1 MTPEQ
6 HYFQI
11 AEGLAVENPDV
22 TLGKMM
28 SSPGILYK
36 SKNFAFFHDDEMT
49 FKLGKEFDIEST
61 GVCDWQWLQPFKNK
75 GPMKAWYQI
84 PHSES
89 VHWEKLAK
97 LAIEFIKEE
106 IG

>member
-1 MTPEQ
+1 MTPEKL
-6 HYFQI
+6 YFQI
-11 AEGLAVENPDV
+11 AEDLAAENPDV

-36 SKNFAFFHDDEMT
+36 SKNFAFFHCDEMT
-49 FKLGKEFDIEST
+49 FKLGKDFDIEST
-61 GVCDWQWLQPFKNK
+61 GVKDWQFLQPFKNK

-89 VHWEKLAK
+89 GHWDALAK
-97 LAIEFIKEE
+97 LALQFIKDE